1 MKVLA
6 IAAVTLREALRRK
19 VQVNLLLFGLFMVAA
34 SYAISTLTLGEM
46 HRVISDIGLSSMT
59 AVGSLLAAFLG
70 SGSIAGD
77 LERRTVHSIAA
88 KPVARAEY
96 VIGRYAG
103 LSVALILNLAVM
115 ATALG
120 TILALDARSA
130 SVLDVPFFAAVALL
144 GVQLLIV
151 AAVAILF
158 SALTSTTLAAIFT
171 LAVTVAGQLS
181 NDMLNLWRTGGVWV
195 AKLVWYALPNLGAL
209 NLNEAVIYHDAIP
222 PAVWFRGLYG
232 LLYAAASVA
241 LACLLFER
249 RDFR

>member
-1 MKVLA
+1 MKVLT

-34 SYAISTLTLGEM
+34 SYVISTLTLGEM

-59 AVGSLLAAFLG
+59 AIGCLLAAFLG
-70 SGSIAGD
+70 ASSIAGD

-96 VIGRYAG
+96 VTGRYAG

-115 ATALG
+115 AIALAA
-120 TILALDARSA
+120 ILALDARSTR
-130 SVLDVPFFAAVALL
+130 VLDVAFFAAIALL
-144 GVQLLIV
+144 AVQFLVV
-151 AAVAILF
+151 AAVAVLF
-158 SALTSTTLAAIFT
+158 SALTTTTLAAIFT

-181 NDMLNLWRTGGVWV
+181 NDMLNLWRTGGAWV
-195 AKLVWYALPNLGAL
+195 AKLLWYALPNLGAL

-222 PAVWFRGLYG
+222 TAVWIRGVYG
-232 LLYAAASVA
+232 LLYAAATLA
-241 LACLLFER
+241 LACVVFER